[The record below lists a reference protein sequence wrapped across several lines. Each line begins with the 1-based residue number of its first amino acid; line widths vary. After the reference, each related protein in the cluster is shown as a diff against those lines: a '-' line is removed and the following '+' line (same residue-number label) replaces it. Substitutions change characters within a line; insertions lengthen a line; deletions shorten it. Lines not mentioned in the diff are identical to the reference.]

1 MKFLDK
7 LGLALFSTIVL
18 VIAIVIC
25 LISLGWME
33 PTIFSILVSKAL
45 ISQTT
50 TNITVGVCIAIM
62 LLAIRCLFFSDLD
75 KSDSSDDGILLQ
87 NEDGRLLITTDTLKD
102 MVDGVV
108 KEFSDVTDSTT
119 NVIITREN
127 DIIIEVEIDVMKQT
141 VIKEVSSKLQIRIK
155 KTVKDTTD
163 LDIKYV
169 NVRVRNADTVLSS
182 SEGEKNPT
190 RLEDKNAKTTDKT
203 VNKKVAIA
211 NKEVSKT
218 KKAEPKS
225 KTASK

>member
-18 VIAIVIC
+18 IITIVIC
-25 LISLGWME
+25 LIALGWME

-45 ISQTT
+45 ISQTST
-50 TNITVGVCIAIM
+50 YVVIGVCVVLM
-62 LLAIRCLFFSDLD
+62 LLATRCLFFSDFD
-75 KSDSSDDGILLQ
+75 KSESNDDGILLQ

-108 KEFSDVTDSTT
+108 KEFPDVTDSTT
-119 NVIITREN
+119 NVIITKEN
-127 DIIIEVEIDVMKQT
+127 DIVIEVEIDVMKQT

-182 SEGEKNPT
+182 SEDEKNPT
-190 RLEDKNAKTTDKT
+190 KQEDKKVNTTNKT
-203 VNKKVAIA
+203 VNKKVAVS
-211 NKEVSKT
+211 NKEVAKT

-225 KTASK
+225 KTVSK